1 MFTSGINFINFKQQK
16 KNEKIKQLLNKTL
29 KDRNEVIQSLDKNYK
44 NSYNINKLSKFKTS
58 KNFKII
64 GMGGS
69 TLGAQAIYDFL
80 KPKIKKNFE
89 FIDNLQPI
97 KKKKIIKII
106 QTLSFQNLEIQLKQS
121 QTQIS

>member
-1 MFTSGINFINFKQQK
+1 MLTSRINFINFKQQK
-16 KNEKIKQLLNKTL
+16 KNKKIKQLLNETL
-29 KDRNEVIQSLDKNYK
+29 KNRNEVVQSLDKKYK
-44 NSYNINKLSKFKTS
+44 NSYKINKLRKFKTS

-97 KKKKIIKII
+97 RKKKR
-106 QTLSFQNLEIQLKQS
+106 
-121 QTQIS
+121 

>member
-16 KNEKIKQLLNKTL
+16 KNKKIKQLLNKTL
-29 KDRNEVIQSLDKNYK
+29 KNRNEVIQSLDKNYK
-44 NSYNINKLSKFKTS
+44 YSYNINKLRKFKTS

-89 FIDNLQPI
+89 FIDNLQST
-97 KKKKIIKII
+97 KKKKRTKKLYKLYHFKIG
-106 QTLSFQNLEIQLKQS
+106 
-121 QTQIS
+121 